1 MISRLLSS
9 RSLLTQFLVFNFL
22 IFIILSFF
30 TFLYLKA
37 IEPELISQRS
47 NQHLRVIKN
56 IEANLNIQKTNI
68 NSKSLKEFL
77 TRSKFLLDE
86 VDQIRFLNKE
96 KKILFDSVFL
106 DLDEGVFSQAL
117 KIEQLSLKNQASDEQ
132 KIQNDLPKK
141 EFFNES
147 FFQQQISK
155 LNESNN
161 FSSSE
166 IVKKNFI
173 VHTFSNILLENNEQI
188 AIVISEI
195 SNEIMLAVEERKN
208 FVVRS
213 VFVAAIIILI
223 FSLFLNAYII
233 KPIRELNVFA
243 NQATPERKKINF
255 INKIQNRDD

>member
-106 DLDEGVFSQAL
+106 DLD
-117 KIEQLSLKNQASDEQ
+117 
-132 KIQNDLPKK
+132 
-141 EFFNES
+141 
-147 FFQQQISK
+147 
-155 LNESNN
+155 
-161 FSSSE
+161 
-166 IVKKNFI
+166 
-173 VHTFSNILLENNEQI
+173 
-188 AIVISEI
+188 
-195 SNEIMLAVEERKN
+195 
-208 FVVRS
+208 
-213 VFVAAIIILI
+213 
-223 FSLFLNAYII
+223 
-233 KPIRELNVFA
+233 
-243 NQATPERKKINF
+243 
-255 INKIQNRDD
+255 